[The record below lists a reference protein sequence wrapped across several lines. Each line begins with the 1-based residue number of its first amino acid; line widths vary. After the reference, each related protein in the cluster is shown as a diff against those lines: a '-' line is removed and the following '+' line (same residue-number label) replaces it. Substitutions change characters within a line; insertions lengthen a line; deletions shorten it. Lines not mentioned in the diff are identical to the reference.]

1 MLDGASARKALDDHC
16 KAHLKDKVSAK
27 RRCRQTK
34 GWRQR
39 THESR
44 QSVDFDSLRDM
55 EAAASLLARGL
66 GSTRD
71 QILGCLRAASGRA
84 MRAGRRRDG
93 TRLLRYIGASELVQ
107 RTSLGWSRVGPSR
120 CAGGMVRSRRG
131 MLDGVLRHD
140 GLLEELFD
148 GVSSPLL
155 RTKTYLQQASGI
167 SRAPSETTQIGT
179 TQRETETNRQ
189 KQRRARTLS
198 LTDSAETT
206 TIEGL
211 PGGCP
216 TLLLL
221 LCCCCCCC

>member
-1 MLDGASARKALDDHC
+1 
-16 KAHLKDKVSAK
+16 
-27 RRCRQTK
+27 
-34 GWRQR
+34 
-39 THESR
+39 
-44 QSVDFDSLRDM
+44 
-55 EAAASLLARGL
+55 
-66 GSTRD
+66 
-71 QILGCLRAASGRA
+71 
-84 MRAGRRRDG
+84 
-93 TRLLRYIGASELVQ
+93 
-107 RTSLGWSRVGPSR
+107 
-120 CAGGMVRSRRG
+120 